1 MATVTGKAPGV
12 ASDRRDLIVPGA
24 VLGVLALMVLP
35 LPPFVLD
42 LLLAVSIATS
52 LVVLLTAV
60 HIVRPLEFSV
70 FPSVLLVLTLFRLA
84 LNVASTRIILLNGSE
99 GGGAGAI
106 IHAFGSFVVGGNTV
120 VGVVV
125 FLILVLI
132 NFAVITKGSGRIAEV
147 AARFTLDA
155 LPGKQMSIDA
165 DLSAGL
171 IDQAEARR
179 RRSEVGREADFYG
192 AMDGASKFVRGDA
205 VAGLIITAIN
215 IVGGLVVGVVQKG
228 LSFGEAGHT
237 YTILTVGDGLV
248 AQIPALLISTA
259 AAVIV
264 SRAAG
269 TTRLGQEVAGQLLT
283 HPTVL
288 WLSAVMLGLVALIPG
303 LPVHVFVPLAGLLF
317 WGARRALGAAR
328 TAKSGVEAGAPAD
341 GRPEARGGRA
351 EGRED
356 GSEKITDLLPVETLQ
371 LEVGIH
377 LVGLVDAGRGGQ
389 LLERIAAIRK
399 MMAKELGIVVPPM
412 HVRDNLDLP
421 ANDYRLLLRDA
432 AIGRGSIEQGRL
444 LAMDPGAAAERIDGI
459 PTKDPAFG
467 LDALWIEPSRK
478 LRAERAGYAVV
489 DATTV
494 VATHLTELLR
504 ANAAELLG
512 RQELQEL
519 LDVVAERAPKVV
531 EDLVPKIL
539 STGEVL
545 QVLRRLLEDGV
556 SIRDLR
562 TILETL
568 ADHGP
573 QAKGVSQLTEL
584 VRRRLAN
591 QISAG
596 LVSPDGILYAALPD
610 RAMEDALRASVVE
623 TDGRPQLAMDLPTAE
638 SLMSQVRTLVDRFT
652 LEDRPPVLV
661 VPSDVRAPLRELLKR
676 FFPELRVLSHHEL
689 SPHVRLQALAT
700 LAGADLPAGR
710 GGRAARLEP
719 RAAG

>member
-1 MATVTGKAPGV
+1 MAAGKRTTLGFLA
-12 ASDRRDLIVPGA
+12 DRRDLIVPVA
-24 VLGVLALMVLP
+24 VVGVLALMILP
-35 LPPFVLD
+35 LPPIVLD
-42 LLLAVSIATS
+42 LLLAVSITVS
-52 LVVLLTAV
+52 LVVLLTSV

-70 FPSVLLVLTLFRLA
+70 FPSLLLVLTLFRLA
-84 LNVASTRIILLNGSE
+84 LNVASTRLILLKGAA
-99 GGGAGAI
+99 GGAGAGAI
-106 IHAFGSFVVGGNTV
+106 IESFGSFVVGGNTV
-120 VGVVV
+120 VGIVV

-205 VAGLIITAIN
+205 VAGLVITAIN
-215 IVGGLVVGVVQKG
+215 IVGGLVVGVAQNG
-228 LSFGEAGHT
+228 LTFGEAGHT

-248 AQIPALLISTA
+248 SQIPALLISTA
-259 AAVIV
+259 AAVII

-269 TTRLGQEVAGQLLT
+269 TSRLGEEVAGQLLT

-288 WLSAVMLGLVALIPG
+288 WLTAVMLGLITLIPG
-303 LPVHVFVPLAGLLF
+303 LPVLVFAPLAGLLF
-317 WGARRALGAAR
+317 WLARRAVRTAARKGEEGGAAAG
-328 TAKSGVEAGAPAD
+328 TAGRPD
-341 GRPEARGGRA
+341 GRDGRDARDK
-351 EGRED
+351 RED
-356 GSEKITDLLPVETLQ
+356 KVTDLLPVETLQ

-389 LLERIAAIRK
+389 LLERISAIRK
-399 MMAKELGIVVPPM
+399 MMAKELGIVVPPL

-421 ANDYRLLLRDA
+421 ANDYRLLLREA
-432 AIGRGSIEQGRL
+432 TIGRGSLEQGRL
-444 LAMDPGAAAERIDGI
+444 LAMDPGAAAERIEGI

-467 LDALWIEPSRK
+467 LDALWIEPSQK

-494 VATHLTELLR
+494 IATHLTELLR
-504 ANAAELLG
+504 ANAADLIG

-519 LDVVAERAPKVV
+519 LDLLAERAPKVV
-531 EDLVPKIL
+531 EDLVPKLL

-545 QVLRRLLEDGV
+545 QVLRRLLDEGV

-568 ADHGP
+568 ADHAP
-573 QAKGVSQLTEL
+573 QSRGAAQLTEL

-596 LVSPDGILYAALPD
+596 AVSPDGTLYAALPD
-610 RAMEDALRASVVE
+610 RALEDVLRTSLVE
-623 TDGRPQLAMDLPTAE
+623 SDGRPQLAMDLSTAE
-638 SLMSQVRTLVDRFT
+638 SLMSQVRTLMDRFT

-661 VPSDVRAPLRELLKR
+661 VPSDLRAPLRELLRR

-700 LAGADLPAGR
+700 LAGAELPPGRAGR
-710 GGRAARLEP
+710 PPRLEP
-719 RAAG
+719 RPAG